1 MVTSAPLADN
11 AIAGAKR
18 LLPGRAAN
26 ATFAPILRVGDGSFI
41 RAPPVWFLAT
51 GAVLIRAVGVRHR
64 TDEGGSV
71 KTIPK
76 LLVFG
81 LVEFVVFGSMLF
93 VPAGT
98 FDYWQAWVFL
108 VVVAVLAQA
117 PAIYLLRAN
126 PAALQ
131 ARMRGGPT
139 AETRI
144 AQRLIIAGL
153 YLSLAAMVVVSA
165 LDHRFGWSPVPTA
178 ICLVGDVVVAVG
190 LGVVGLV
197 IIQNSYAAATV
208 RVKEGQEVVSTG
220 LYGLVRH
227 PMYTGNVIMM
237 VGIPLALGSYWGLVF
252 VAPGVIVLAWRIRD
266 EEKLLQK
273 ELDGYRE
280 YTEKVRYRL
289 VPSMW

>member
-1 MVTSAPLADN
+1 
-11 AIAGAKR
+11 
-18 LLPGRAAN
+18 
-26 ATFAPILRVGDGSFI
+26 
-41 RAPPVWFLAT
+41 
-51 GAVLIRAVGVRHR
+51 
-64 TDEGGSV
+64 V

-81 LVEFVVFGSMLF
+81 LVELVVFGSMLF
-93 VPAGT
+93 YPAGT
-98 FDYWQAWVFL
+98 FNYWQAWVFL
-108 VVVAVLAQA
+108 VVVALSAWI
-117 PAIYLLRAN
+117 PIIYLLRTN
-126 PAALQ
+126 PVAVQ

-139 AETRI
+139 AETRL
-144 AQRLIIAGL
+144 AQRVVIAGL
-153 YLSLAAMVVVSA
+153 YLSLAAMVVVSV
-165 LDHRFGWSPVPTA
+165 LDHRFGWSSVPTA
-178 ICLVGDVVVAVG
+178 ICVIGDVLVAVG

-208 RVKEGQEVVSTG
+208 RVQTGQKVVSTG

-252 VAPGVIVLAWRIRD
+252 VVPGLVVLASRIRD

-280 YTEKVRYRL
+280 YTQTVRYRL
-289 VPSMW
+289 VPCMW